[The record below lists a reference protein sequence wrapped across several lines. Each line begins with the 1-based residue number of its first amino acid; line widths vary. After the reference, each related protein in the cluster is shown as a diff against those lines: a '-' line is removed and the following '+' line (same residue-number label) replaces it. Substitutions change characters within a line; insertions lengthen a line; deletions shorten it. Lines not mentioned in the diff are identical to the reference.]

1 MSGYTR
7 QSAAD
12 IVPTAVVKAA
22 PINTEFNKIRDAFTF
37 DVTGSTG
44 HRHDGTSDEGSYVP
58 LIADL
63 DGLNKLVIDTSN
75 DRISFYVEVS
85 AAAVEQLR
93 VEDGVVYPVTTNDID
108 LGTGSLQF
116 KDGYFDGTVRT
127 DTLLVD
133 ESATITVDLTVN
145 GNTTLGNAATD
156 TVTITA
162 DVASNI
168 IPSADSTYTLGDA
181 TNYWSHGYIDAI
193 TTTGDV
199 TVGGNFSVTG
209 TADFTNT
216 TLDNVTDPTSAQ
228 QAATKNYVDTAI
240 SDLIG
245 GAPGT
250 LDTLDEIAAAINDDA
265 NVYTTL
271 ASSIALKLPLAGGT
285 MSGNIVM
292 GGNRVTGAAL
302 TPATASELTSKSY
315 VDSILG
321 SATAASASAAAAAIS
336 ETNAAASYDSFDDRY
351 LGAKASAPTVDN
363 DGDALL
369 TGALYFNSTSN
380 DLWIWDG
387 AAWVQGAFTAG
398 SLLSNIVED
407 VTPQLGGDLD
417 LNGSDITGTGVID
430 ITGSV
435 TITGTLS
442 AVDST
447 LTGTLSAV
455 DAAFTGT
462 GAIDLPA
469 GTTGDR
475 PTPSQGML
483 RYNTTESQFEGYDGA
498 EWGAIGGGGDVQTAT
513 TTSVTETAIATYV
526 LADALG
532 LEATIVTTDTVATE
546 RTITKLLVTHD
557 GVTAVATQYGE
568 VNTATAVATF
578 DVDISG
584 GNVRILATAASTN
597 STNYTVNATLL
608 A

>member
-22 PINTEFNKIRDAFTF
+22 PINTEFNKVRDAFTF

-181 TNYWSHGYIDAI
+181 TNYWSHGYIDAV
-193 TTTGDV
+193 TTTGNV
-199 TVGGNFSVTG
+199 TVGGNLSVTG

-216 TLDNVTDPTSAQ
+216 TLDNVTDPSTAQ

-250 LDTLDEIAAAINDDA
+250 LDTLDEIAAAINDDE

-285 MSGNIVM
+285 MSGNIVL
-292 GGNRVTGAAL
+292 GGNSVTGAAL
-302 TPATASELTSKSY
+302 TPTTASELTSKSY

-321 SATAASASAAAAAIS
+321 SATAASASADAAAIS

-351 LGAKASAPTVDN
+351 LGAKASEPTVDN

-369 TGALYFNSTSN
+369 TGALYFNSTSD
-380 DLWIWDG
+380 DLWVWDG
-387 AAWVQGAFTAG
+387 AAWVQGAFTTG
-398 SLLSNIVED
+398 SLLANVVED
-407 VTPQLGGDLD
+407 TTPQLGGDLD
-417 LNGSDITGTGVID
+417 LNSSDITGTGNINT
-430 ITGSV
+430 TGAA
-435 TITGTLS
+435 TFT
-442 AVDST
+442 ST
-447 LTGTLSAV
+447 LTAL

-462 GAIDLPA
+462 GAVDLPV
-469 GTTGDR
+469 GTTAQR

-483 RYNTTESQFEGYDGA
+483 RYNSTESQFEGYDGA

-568 VNTATAVATF
+568 VNTATAMAAF

-597 STNYTVNATLL
+597 STNYTVSATLL